1 MQDYKMQYI
10 DSYAQ
15 ETLSDIV
22 SNEQLTQYALNNL
35 FISLKKL
42 EIETRKIKDNIVAHA
57 GTLGISKL
65 VAVGASID
73 ELAIEL
79 EHIKRKYHL

>member
-1 MQDYKMQYI
+1 MQYI
-10 DSYAQ
+10 DRYAQ

-22 SNEQLTQYALNNL
+22 SNKQLTQYALNNL

-42 EIETRKIKDNIVAHA
+42 EIETRKIKDNIAVHA
-57 GTLGISKL
+57 GILGISKL

-73 ELAIEL
+73 VINC
-79 EHIKRKYHL
+79 